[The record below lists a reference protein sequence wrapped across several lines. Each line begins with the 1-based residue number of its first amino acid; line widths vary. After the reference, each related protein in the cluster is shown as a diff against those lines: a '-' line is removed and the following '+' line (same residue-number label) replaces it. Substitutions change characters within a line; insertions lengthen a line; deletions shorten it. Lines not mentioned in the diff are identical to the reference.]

1 MPLKRGDF
9 MALIIKSDF
18 GEGEPI
24 PTKFTCEGE
33 NVSPLLK
40 IEGIDEKVSSLAII
54 VDDPDAPM
62 KTFVHWVAWNIEPTN
77 TIPEGIP
84 TSKEVTHPIK
94 ILQGKND
101 GKRFGYMGP
110 CPPKGH
116 GIHHYHFK
124 VYALDTKLDL
134 KPGSSKRKLLRAIK
148 DHIIDQAELVGTYE
162 RK

>member
-1 MPLKRGDF
+1 

-18 GEGEPI
+18 GEGETI
-24 PTKFTCEGE
+24 PAKFTCEGE
-33 NVSPLLK
+33 DVSPLLK
-40 IEGIDEKVSSLAII
+40 IEGIDEKASSLAIV

-84 TSKEVTHPIK
+84 TSKEVTYPIN
-94 ILQGKND
+94 IVQGRND
-101 GKRFGYMGP
+101 GKGFGYMGP

-116 GIHHYHFK
+116 GVHHYHFK
-124 VYALDTKLDL
+124 VYALDAKLDL
-134 KPGSSKRKLLRAIK
+134 KPGSSKRKLLKAIK